1 MAAFNQ
7 TRFNSTH
14 FNSGSFLETL
24 SAEVGLTTPAIIRS
38 QGKFRT
44 LIAEIGLAVPA
55 FALIFKPPRRISRG
69 LGTDRVRGG
78 NI

>member
-1 MAAFNQ
+1 M
-7 TRFNSTH
+7 
-14 FNSGSFLETL
+14 
-24 SAEVGLTTPAIIRS
+24 TTPAIIRS

-78 NI
+78 NIGTDRVVSNVGTDRTREGT